1 MQILFFL
8 NEVYMPLEVKS
19 RHWSF
24 SGAATLAVW
33 LSGHL
38 AVGQDIV
45 DVVHKL
51 PHAMQLARAGIL
63 LVILPLGETGTQL

>member
-24 SGAATLAVW
+24 SGAATLA
-33 LSGHL
+33 GC
-38 AVGQDIV
+38 QDTSLWAKI
-45 DVVHKL
+45 L
-51 PHAMQLARAGIL
+51 LMLYINCLMRCNQPAGIL
-63 LVILPLGETGTQL
+63 LVILSLGETGTQL

>member
-8 NEVYMPLEVKS
+8 NEVYMPLKVKS
-19 RHWSF
+19 QHWSY

-33 LSGHL
+33 LSGQL
-38 AVGQDIV
+38 TVGQDIV

-51 PHAMQLARAGIL
+51 PHAMQLA
-63 LVILPLGETGTQL
+63 